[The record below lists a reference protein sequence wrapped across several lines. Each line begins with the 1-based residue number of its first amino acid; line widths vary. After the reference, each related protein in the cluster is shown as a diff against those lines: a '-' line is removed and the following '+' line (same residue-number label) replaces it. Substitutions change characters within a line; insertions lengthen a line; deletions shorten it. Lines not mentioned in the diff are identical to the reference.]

1 MGFKC
6 PWGHQS
12 TNDEY
17 CDFCGALNPMARQ
30 VVRGPAS
37 RSASG
42 VAVVEQPCRV
52 CGTGRDGMDRY
63 CVNCGY
69 DFEVGE
75 PLPPDLQA
83 HWEALPSAPPING
96 QPEPPAAAPSP
107 TPSIGSPRFTPPVS
121 TPSPAPPAAA
131 PSPPPHTDAPT
142 ASAALV
148 LQVGVNTQRFQEPDC
163 PPPPADLSERVFM
176 VDRSP
181 ILIGRDG
188 PGLHIPIHGD
198 PYVSRRHAEIVW
210 IGAGWGV
217 RDLGSTNGTRL
228 NGVVVEGNEIR
239 AFAAEDVIEV
249 GFFTQLKVRGLP

>member
-96 QPEPPAAAPSP
+96 QPELPAAAPSP

-121 TPSPAPPAAA
+121 THGSAPAVCWL
-131 PSPPPHTDAPT
+131 STS
-142 ASAALV
+142 ASFTLTS
-148 LQVGVNTQRFQEPDC
+148 LH
-163 PPPPADLSERVFM
+163 
-176 VDRSP
+176 
-181 ILIGRDG
+181 GRDD
-188 PGLHIPIHGD
+188 LNL
-198 PYVSRRHAEIVW
+198 VAVAKER
-210 IGAGWGV
+210 GV
-217 RDLGSTNGTRL
+217 
-228 NGVVVEGNEIR
+228 
-239 AFAAEDVIEV
+239 
-249 GFFTQLKVRGLP
+249 P

>member
-30 VVRGPAS
+30 VVRGPTS

-52 CGTGRDGMDRY
+52 CGTGRDGTDRY
-63 CVNCGY
+63 CANCGY

-75 PLPPDLQA
+75 PLPADLQA
-83 HWEALPSAPPING
+83 HWEALPTAPPNG
-96 QPEPPAAAPSP
+96 GPELPAVAESSTPPAAAPS
-107 TPSIGSPRFTPPVS
+107 ITPP
-121 TPSPAPPAAA
+121 A
-131 PSPPPHTDAPT
+131 PSPPPPTDAPT
-142 ASAALV
+142 SSAALV

-228 NGVVVEGNEIR
+228 NGVPVEGSEIR
-239 AFAAEDVIEV
+239 SFGADDVIEV
-249 GFFTQLKVRGLP
+249 GFFTQLKVRGLT